1 MKIIKLLTDKD
12 LNLVNILL
20 SKESKEF
27 NEFKKLGWNF
37 NNIVNH
43 FKKENNFSI
52 GCFNKNKLCGLLLGE
67 KIINNLYFDL
77 EIHIMFVNKKD
88 RRNKIG
94 SSLLN
99 FIQINK
105 NLNKIVKIYLEVS
118 ENNTNAIKFYEK
130 NNFVFFKFRHNY
142 YKDINI
148 KNSARCYSKNI

>member
-142 YKDINI
+142 YIGNKTIN
-148 KNSARCYSKNI
+148 AMCYSKII